1 MYASTSTDRREVG
14 LPAADAVLP
23 AADAAVV
30 AALPA
35 ADAVVAA
42 LPAADA
48 DVVAAL
54 PAADA
59 DVVADLPAV
68 VTHRWPHL
76 RTVVPTAKER
86 PRGRSNM
93 DMNISMF
100 APPSVRR
107 RTPAQA
113 HDGFMLRIIL

>member
-14 LPAADAVLP
+14 FPAADAVLP
-23 AADAAVV
+23 AADA
-30 AALPA
+30 
-35 ADAVVAA
+35 AVVAA

-76 RTVVPTAKER
+76 RTVVPTAKDR

-93 DMNISMF
+93 DMNTRTRVF
-100 APPSVRR
+100 ASPAAVRSLAGR
-107 RTPAQA
+107 AA
-113 HDGFMLRIIL
+113 NM